1 MEQKYNAR
9 FLGANTPEGFIS
21 LFDELYDPAEDWRA
35 YIIKGGP
42 GTGKSRLMRRVAD
55 ELEQAGY
62 TAQRVL
68 CSSDPDSLDGVI
80 FPHSPWIFIAFRT
93 ILQHFSFTLYATN

>member
-68 CSSDPDSLDGVI
+68 CFRPGFFRRRY
-80 FPHSPWIFIAFRT
+80 FPADTRVYCRR
-93 ILQHFSFTLYATN
+93 HFASCD

>member
-68 CSSDPDSLDGVI
+68 KAKLHFGYRV
-80 FPHSPWIFIAFRT
+80 
-93 ILQHFSFTLYATN
+93 LQGNLIVEF

>member
-35 YIIKGGP
+35 ISSRAARAQENP
-42 GTGKSRLMRRVAD
+42 G
-55 ELEQAGY
+55 
-62 TAQRVL
+62 
-68 CSSDPDSLDGVI
+68 
-80 FPHSPWIFIAFRT
+80 
-93 ILQHFSFTLYATN
+93 